1 MGPLAIA
8 GKENHMTGQGS
19 SAAGLAARE
28 LLIDRQLPQFQ
39 ARTFSA
45 VLVEAGAE
53 RTYQAV
59 RALDPDQVGQ
69 SVPFM
74 QLMVRLRD
82 LPARLGR
89 RAPGA
94 VLADPERLAS
104 EQYRQAFLL
113 IDEEPG
119 TEFVI
124 GMIGKFTSPR
134 EMEFRRFDPPQFAA
148 FGEPG
153 YGKVATGFLVLPY
166 GTGRS
171 LLCTETRTVT
181 TDPDSARRFRRYWKV
196 IGPFAGYIMRHW
208 LTLAKQHAEQDP
220 AAANRAEE
228 RPADQESP

>member
-1 MGPLAIA
+1 
-8 GKENHMTGQGS
+8 MTGREDS
-19 SAAGLAARE
+19 PSRAAARE
-28 LLIDRQLPQFQ
+28 LLIDRQLPRFQ

-45 VLVEAGAE
+45 LVVDASTE
-53 RTYQAV
+53 RTYQAI

-69 SVPFM
+69 TVPFM

-89 RAPGA
+89 APRRAVQP
-94 VLADPERLAS
+94 VSETLTS

-124 GMIGKFTSPR
+124 GMIGKFMSPTQ
-134 EMEFRRFDPPQFAA
+134 MEFHRFDPPQFAG

-153 YGKVATGFLVLPY
+153 YGKVATSFLVLPY
-166 GTGRS
+166 GSGRS
-171 LLCTETRTVT
+171 VLCTETRTAT
-181 TDPDSARRFRRYWKV
+181 TDPASARRFRRYWAV

-208 LTLAKQHAEQDP
+208 LTLAKQHAEQGVV
-220 AAANRAEE
+220 RASG
-228 RPADQESP
+228 AG

>member
-1 MGPLAIA
+1 MTER
-8 GKENHMTGQGS
+8 ENSPSGVAT
-19 SAAGLAARE
+19 RE

-45 VLVEAGAE
+45 LVVDASTE

-69 SVPFM
+69 EVPFM

-89 RAPGA
+89 APRRAIEP
-94 VLADPERLAS
+94 VSEELTS

-124 GMIGKFTSPR
+124 GMIGKFMSPTQ
-134 EMEFRRFDPPQFAA
+134 MEFHRFDPPQFAG

-153 YGKVATGFLVLPY
+153 YGKVATSFLVLPY
-166 GTGRS
+166 GSGRS
-171 LLCTETRTVT
+171 LLCTETRTAT
-181 TDPDSARRFRRYWKV
+181 TDPASARRFRRYWAV

-208 LTLAKQHAEQDP
+208 LTLAKQHAEQG
-220 AAANRAEE
+220 R
-228 RPADQESP
+228 SLSS

>member
-1 MGPLAIA
+1 
-8 GKENHMTGQGS
+8 MTEREDS
-19 SAAGLAARE
+19 PSRAAARE

-45 VLVEAGAE
+45 LVVDASTE
-53 RTYQAV
+53 RTYQAI

-69 SVPFM
+69 TVPFM

-89 RAPGA
+89 APRRAIEPA
-94 VLADPERLAS
+94 SQALTS

-124 GMIGKFTSPR
+124 GMIGKFMSPTQ
-134 EMEFRRFDPPQFAA
+134 MEFHRFDPPQFAG

-153 YGKVATGFLVLPY
+153 YGKVVTSFLVLPY
-166 GTGRS
+166 GSGRS
-171 LLCTETRTVT
+171 LLCTETRTAT
-181 TDPDSARRFRRYWKV
+181 TDPASARRFRRYWAV

-208 LTLAKQHAEQDP
+208 LTLAKQHAEQRQIAEQLTD
-220 AAANRAEE
+220 AA
-228 RPADQESP
+228 D

>member
-1 MGPLAIA
+1 MVDAS
-8 GKENHMTGQGS
+8 T
-19 SAAGLAARE
+19 
-28 LLIDRQLPQFQ
+28 
-39 ARTFSA
+39 
-45 VLVEAGAE
+45 E
-53 RTYQAV
+53 RTYRAI

-69 SVPFM
+69 TVPFM

-89 RAPGA
+89 APRRAIEP
-94 VLADPERLAS
+94 VSEELTS

-124 GMIGKFTSPR
+124 GMIGKFMSPTQ
-134 EMEFRRFDPPQFAA
+134 MEFHRFDPPQFAG

-153 YGKVATGFLVLPY
+153 YGKVATSFLVLPY

-171 LLCTETRTVT
+171 LLCTETRTAT
-181 TDPDSARRFRRYWKV
+181 TDPASARRFRRYWAV

-220 AAANRAEE
+220 AAAHRAAGP
-228 RPADQESP
+228 PAGPGRA

>member
-1 MGPLAIA
+1 
-8 GKENHMTGQGS
+8 MTERQDSPPG
-19 SAAGLAARE
+19 AAARE

-45 VLVEAGAE
+45 LVVGASTE
-53 RTYQAV
+53 RTYQAI

-69 SVPFM
+69 TVPFM

-89 RAPGA
+89 APRRAIQPA
-94 VLADPERLAS
+94 SEALTS

-124 GMIGKFTSPR
+124 GMIGKFMSPTQ
-134 EMEFRRFDPPQFAA
+134 MEFHRFDPPQFAGFA
-148 FGEPG
+148 EPG
-153 YGKVATGFLVLPY
+153 YGKVATSFLVLPY
-166 GTGRS
+166 GNGRS
-171 LLCTETRTVT
+171 LLCTETRAAT
-181 TDPDSARRFRRYWKV
+181 TDPASARRFRRYWAV

-208 LTLAKQHAEQDP
+208 LTLAKQHAEQG
-220 AAANRAEE
+220 R
-228 RPADQESP
+228 SPSS

>member
-1 MGPLAIA
+1 
-8 GKENHMTGQGS
+8 MTGREDSPSGS
-19 SAAGLAARE
+19 AARE

-45 VLVEAGAE
+45 LVVDASTE
-53 RTYQAV
+53 RTYQAI

-69 SVPFM
+69 TVPFM

-89 RAPGA
+89 APRRAIEPVSGE
-94 VLADPERLAS
+94 LTS

-124 GMIGKFTSPR
+124 GMIGKFMSPTQ
-134 EMEFRRFDPPQFAA
+134 MEFHRFDPPQFAG

-153 YGKVATGFLVLPY
+153 YGKVATSFLVLPY
-166 GTGRS
+166 GSGRS
-171 LLCTETRTVT
+171 LLCTETRTAT
-181 TDPDSARRFRRYWKV
+181 TDPASARQFRRYWAV

-208 LTLAKQHAEQDP
+208 LTLAKQHAEQGGSLG
-220 AAANRAEE
+220 N
-228 RPADQESP
+228 

>member
-1 MGPLAIA
+1 
-8 GKENHMTGQGS
+8 MTEEGGS
-19 SAAGLAARE
+19 APGTAARE

-45 VLVEAGAE
+45 LVVDASTG

-69 SVPFM
+69 TVPLM
-74 QLMVRLRD
+74 QLMVRFRD

-89 RAPGA
+89 RPRQAIAPA
-94 VLADPERLAS
+94 PEALTS
-104 EQYRQAFLL
+104 EQYREAFLL

-119 TEFVI
+119 TELVI
-124 GMIGKFTSPR
+124 GMIGKFMSPTQ
-134 EMEFRRFDPPQFAA
+134 MEFRRFDPPQFAG

-153 YGKVATGFLVLPY
+153 YGKVATSFLVLPY

-181 TDPDSARRFRRYWKV
+181 TDPASARQFRRYWAV

-208 LTLAKQHAEQDP
+208 LTLARQHAEQG
-220 AAANRAEE
+220 
-228 RPADQESP
+228 Q

>member
-1 MGPLAIA
+1 
-8 GKENHMTGQGS
+8 MTEREDS
-19 SAAGLAARE
+19 PSRAAARE
-28 LLIDRQLPQFQ
+28 LLIDRQLPRFQ

-45 VLVEAGAE
+45 LVVDASTE
-53 RTYQAV
+53 RTYQAI

-69 SVPFM
+69 TVPFM

-89 RAPGA
+89 APRRAIQPVSEA
-94 VLADPERLAS
+94 LTS

-124 GMIGKFTSPR
+124 GMIGKFMSPTQ
-134 EMEFRRFDPPQFAA
+134 MEFHRFDPPQFAG

-153 YGKVATGFLVLPY
+153 YGKVATSFLVLPY
-166 GTGRS
+166 GSGRS
-171 LLCTETRTVT
+171 VLCTETRTAT
-181 TDPDSARRFRRYWKV
+181 TDPASARRFRRYWAV

-208 LTLAKQHAEQDP
+208 LTLAKQHAEQGVV
-220 AAANRAEE
+220 RASG
-228 RPADQESP
+228 AG

>member
-1 MGPLAIA
+1 
-8 GKENHMTGQGS
+8 MTEEGGS
-19 SAAGLAARE
+19 APGTAARE

-45 VLVEAGAE
+45 LVVDASTG

-69 SVPFM
+69 TVPLM
-74 QLMVRLRD
+74 QLMVRFRD

-89 RAPGA
+89 RPRQAIAPA
-94 VLADPERLAS
+94 PEALTS
-104 EQYRQAFLL
+104 EQYREAFLL

-119 TEFVI
+119 TELVI
-124 GMIGKFTSPR
+124 GMIGKFMSPTQ
-134 EMEFRRFDPPQFAA
+134 MEFRRFDPPQFAG

-153 YGKVATGFLVLPY
+153 YGKVATSFLVLPY

-181 TDPDSARRFRRYWKV
+181 TDPASARQFRRYWAV

-208 LTLAKQHAEQDP
+208 LTLAKQHAEH
-220 AAANRAEE
+220 AR
-228 RPADQESP
+228 

>member
-1 MGPLAIA
+1 
-8 GKENHMTGQGS
+8 MTEREDSPSG
-19 SAAGLAARE
+19 AAARE

-45 VLVEAGAE
+45 LVVDASTE
-53 RTYQAV
+53 RTYQAI

-69 SVPFM
+69 TVPFM

-89 RAPGA
+89 APRRAIEPVSGE
-94 VLADPERLAS
+94 LTS

-124 GMIGKFTSPR
+124 GMIGKFMSPAQ
-134 EMEFRRFDPPQFAA
+134 MEFRRFDPPQFAG
-148 FGEPG
+148 FDEPG

-171 LLCTETRTVT
+171 LLCTETRTAT
-181 TDPDSARRFRRYWKV
+181 TDPASARQFRRYWAV

-208 LTLAKQHAEQDP
+208 LTLAKQHAEQ
-220 AAANRAEE
+220 E
-228 RPADQESP
+228 R